1 MASLMANVQFAP
13 VNVAAPCQQQQQ
25 PESVYDIVRRAQQDP
40 LGFEEMVK
48 RVNPEGYQR
57 AVQIKNCANP
67 KAMVMEMA
75 RAQGVDPNILHMLGL
90 N

>member
-1 MASLMANVQFAP
+1 MASLMANAQFAP
-13 VNVAAPCQQQQQ
+13 VNVAAPRQQQ
-25 PESVYDIVRRAQQDP
+25 PENIYDIIRRAQQDP

-67 KAMVMEMA
+67 KAMVIEMA
-75 RAQGVDPNILHMLGL
+75 RAQGIDPNILHMLGL